1 MSGDDVTIVIAED
14 HPFFRDGLRRALAT
28 DTGLRVV
35 AEASDGLAAFEQIRS
50 LKPEVAILDIGL
62 PGIDGCALARRI
74 RQTGLRLEII
84 FLTICDDEEMFEEA
98 LRSDVK
104 GYLLKDCTASEIV
117 RCVRAVCA
125 GQIYASPAMATYL
138 AGKARRIEQFSES
151 IPGLR
156 LLTPHER
163 TILLRIAQDK
173 TSKEIARELGIA
185 PKTVDA
191 HRLNICRKLEIHG
204 NHVLSRFAAQ
214 HKEKI

>member
-1 MSGDDVTIVIAED
+1 MRSDDVAIAIAED
-14 HPFFRDGLRRALAT
+14 HPFFRDGLRRALET
-28 DTGLRVV
+28 EKGLRVV
-35 AEASDGLAAFEQIRS
+35 AEASDGRTAFDDILS
-50 LKPEVAILDIGL
+50 LKPDVAILDIGL

-74 RQTGLRLEII
+74 RQAGLRLEII
-84 FLTICDDEEMFEEA
+84 FLTICNDEEMFEEA

-138 AGKARRIEQFSES
+138 AGKARRIEQFSEAV
-151 IPGLR
+151 PGLR

-163 TILLRIAQDK
+163 AILARIAQDK
-173 TSKEIARELGIA
+173 SSKEIAGELGIA

-191 HRLNICRKLEIHG
+191 HRLNICRKLEIRG